1 MTHWINLHILDY
13 VYIDKCILPAI
24 TLTKTTIMLNNYYII
39 NLN

>member
-24 TLTKTTIMLNNYYII
+24 TLTKTTNHAQQLLYYKP
-39 NLN
+39 